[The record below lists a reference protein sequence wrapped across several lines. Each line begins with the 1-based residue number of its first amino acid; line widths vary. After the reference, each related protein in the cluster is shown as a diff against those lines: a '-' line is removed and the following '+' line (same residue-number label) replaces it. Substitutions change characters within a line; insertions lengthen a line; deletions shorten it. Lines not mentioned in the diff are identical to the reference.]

1 MKLSVV
7 LTMLGSLTSILAAP
21 SSSDDS
27 ETAHKKSCEVIWD
40 GRVSLQTTPADF
52 DKNSSIYDHQF
63 VHGDSEYSLDGF
75 V

>member
-7 LTMLGSLTSILAAP
+7 IAVLNALTSVLAAP
-21 SSSDDS
+21 SPSDDS
-27 ETAHKKSCEVIWD
+27 CPADKKSCEVIWD
-40 GRVSLQTTPADF
+40 GRVSLHTTPADF

-63 VHGDSEYSLDGF
+63 VHGDSEYSLGGF